1 MTEINKNYFAP
12 SNHPIFDQKININP
26 ISQKLGQ
33 RTSISNEIFNPIT
46 PQYNSYNNKYLT
58 QTQNRI
64 TPTNEVKPFNN
75 FR

>member
-1 MTEINKNYFAP
+1 MTEINKNYFVP
-12 SNHPIFDQKININP
+12 SNHPIFDQKINI
-26 ISQKLGQ
+26 
-33 RTSISNEIFNPIT
+33 NPIT